1 MIHEKRIPFGHRHHT
16 HLTLTLT
23 CEACLQPGPKC
34 CGMLAEKLNARNYE
48 FLPLV
53 QTQAKIW
60 ICITTPV
67 VLHRDRRWLRT
78 QLFYSCCV
86 TLSGIVTVWPVR
98 RVQGIITFWS
108 GGGAVI
114 TAGVHLNSHEWLPP
128 FSFPSSATTR
138 NARTHTHTFPL
149 TPTMGHFKVNTHCP
163 DKVFMTRSQNNLSL
177 PSFMSSPSYR
187 FPFLPSI
194 FHSSVSS
201 SLPSSRVSA
210 GLSRL
215 TFRYYCRCSPPP
227 HLSAQLS
234 RGTLNNTP
242 LLLYALINWF
252 RICYF

>member
-86 TLSGIVTVWPVR
+86 TLSGTGTVWPVR

-149 TPTMGHFKVNTHCP
+149 TPTMGHFKHTWP
-163 DKVFMTRSQNNLSL
+163 GQ
-177 PSFMSSPSYR
+177 
-187 FPFLPSI
+187 
-194 FHSSVSS
+194 
-201 SLPSSRVSA
+201 
-210 GLSRL
+210 GLHD
-215 TFRYYCRCSPPP
+215 TI
-227 HLSAQLS
+227 AK
-234 RGTLNNTP
+234 
-242 LLLYALINWF
+242 
-252 RICYF
+252 